1 MQIKIHLVNKIWQ
14 CGKDRYGSH
23 GEDVEGGASA
33 DLVGHSGPAETAH
46 KITWNWNISW
56 TPREGV
62 IIEWPLN
69 GQFHDARDVIMMF
82 WTDIFEVEDVDD
94 DDIQALGNVF

>member
-1 MQIKIHLVNKIWQ
+1 MKKINGIQILGFCIWMQIKIHLVNKIWQ

-46 KITWNWNISW
+46 KIT
-56 TPREGV
+56 
-62 IIEWPLN
+62 
-69 GQFHDARDVIMMF
+69 
-82 WTDIFEVEDVDD
+82 
-94 DDIQALGNVF
+94 

>member
-33 DLVGHSGPAETAH
+33 DLVGHGGPAETAH
-46 KITWNWNISW
+46 KIT
-56 TPREGV
+56 
-62 IIEWPLN
+62 
-69 GQFHDARDVIMMF
+69 
-82 WTDIFEVEDVDD
+82 
-94 DDIQALGNVF
+94 